1 VRPRGFDH
9 MATKPAAAKKPKV
22 HHDVLHLASRI
33 LCEDPGIGKLSPQEL
48 TAFHIFKH
56 QFLAAGYE
64 LYERV
69 SPDIAHPI
77 LVAFLKQLSAQL
89 LAYDPKNPGGGNS

>member
-1 VRPRGFDH
+1 
-9 MATKPAAAKKPKV
+9 MATKPAAASKPKR
-22 HHDVLHLASRI
+22 HHDVMHIAAQM
-33 LCEDPGIGKLSPQEL
+33 LCQDPGIGKLSPQQL

-56 QFLAAGYE
+56 QFLSAGYE

-89 LAYDPKNPGGGNS
+89 LAYDPKNPGGGKS

>member
-1 VRPRGFDH
+1 
-9 MATKPAAAKKPKV
+9 MATKPTPAKKSKG
-22 HHDVLHLASRI
+22 HHDVLHIAAQI
-33 LCEDPGIGKLSPQEL
+33 LCQDPGIGKLTPQQL

-89 LAYDPKNPGGGNS
+89 LAYNPKSPGSKS

>member
-1 VRPRGFDH
+1 
-9 MATKPAAAKKPKV
+9 MAKKPAPAKKPKR
-22 HHDVLHLASRI
+22 HPDVLHVAAQM
-33 LCEDPGIGKLSPQEL
+33 LCQDPGIGKLTPQQL

-56 QFLAAGYE
+56 QFLGAGYE

-89 LAYDPKNPGGGNS
+89 LAYDPKNPGGGKS